1 MPFRFGIPL
10 NTLPSFCFGS
20 VACQKQLRSERRF
33 QVLLLCSST
42 TICASYSM
50 ITLPCICL
58 LYHNVN
64 PLGAM
69 ISIDPSLV
77 RLTLL
82 SVLSA
87 STAQSESFV
96 WAVIICGKMHKRL
109 IRRNLIINVWFYSVD
124 MRRGL
129 L

>member
-1 MPFRFGIPL
+1 MYKRQERVQENIAAINDEIAGL
-10 NTLPSFCFGS
+10 NPDVVFLQE
-20 VACQKQLRSERRF
+20 VDRN
-33 QVLLLCSST
+33 
-42 TICASYSM
+42 SM

-58 LYHNVN
+58 LYHIVN

-82 SVLSA
+82 SLLSA

-109 IRRNLIINVWFYSVD
+109 IRRNLIIDGWFYSVD

-129 L
+129 P